1 MFRSECA
8 ECRNQDIKVYI
19 LQKALAVDESK
30 AVSILKNLPLVV
42 NLSNGK
48 DRTERIHTFHFEPK
62 TRNFSI
68 VFQSAGSCTLIKDI
82 TVSYFVC
89 DKNVS
94 SLANLPQTVSPA
106 SGSKRV
112 NFSCPE
118 KSVNPDGKEV
128 YGLCSSEGLW
138 KIISPCMRKK
148 GNASSVEG
156 KCVGKLKSVLS
167 WSENN
172 LSCRNSLCPHFIKR
186 PFQLFIFARWP
197 RFLVKHLLKLVRR
210 DELRLCYRA

>member
-1 MFRSECA
+1 MYRSDCKD
-8 ECRNQDIKVYI
+8 CKNQDVKVYI
-19 LQKALAVDESK
+19 LYKALALDRSK
-30 AVSILKNLPLVV
+30 AASILKSLPLVV

-48 DRTERIHTFHFEPK
+48 DRTEKIHTFHFEPK
-62 TRNFSI
+62 TRKFSI
-68 VFQSAGSCTLIKDI
+68 VLQSAGSCTLIKDI
-82 TVSYFVC
+82 TVSYSVC

-94 SLANLPQTVSPA
+94 SLANLPRTVAPA
-106 SGSKRV
+106 NGSKRV
-112 NFSCPE
+112 NFSCPD

-138 KIISPCMRKK
+138 KIISPCTPKK

-156 KCVGKLKSVLS
+156 KGIGKLKSVLS

-172 LSCRNSLCPHFIKR
+172 LSCRNLLCPHFIKR
-186 PFQLFIFARWP
+186 PFQLFIFAQWP
-197 RFLVKHLLKLVRR
+197 CFLVKHLLKLVRR